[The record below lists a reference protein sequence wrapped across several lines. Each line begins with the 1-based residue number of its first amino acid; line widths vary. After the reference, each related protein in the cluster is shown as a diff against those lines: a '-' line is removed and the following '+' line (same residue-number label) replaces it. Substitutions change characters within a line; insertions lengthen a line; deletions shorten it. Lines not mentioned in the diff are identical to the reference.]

1 MSQKNSWKDSP
12 IAILD
17 TETTGLGPEARIIEM
32 CVRTLDKRH
41 SSSQLAATFNPG
53 EIDWEHPDVIGAMAK
68 NEIDRVQLCA
78 KSTFAEMW
86 LMFYTY
92 ISRCSFVLGHFV
104 SFDMRMIEQECRR
117 ANLTLLPPMQ
127 QVDTIWLDWGFH
139 PKQESYR
146 LDEVAK
152 RWNITVKQSHRAAG
166 DVETCSEILLAMMP
180 KLPDDTAE
188 FLTACERWNQ
198 ERSLWREERGAAKL
212 ADKQSGKP

>member
-1 MSQKNSWKDSP
+1 MSQKKSWKDSP
-12 IAILD
+12 IAVLD

-32 CVRTLDKRH
+32 CVRTVDERQ
-41 SSSQLAATFNPG
+41 SSSQLAATLDPG
-53 EIDWEHPDVIGAMAK
+53 DIDWENPDVIEAMAK
-68 NEIDRVQLCA
+68 NEIDRAQLCA
-78 KSTFAEMW
+78 SNTFAEMW
-86 LMFYTY
+86 LMFSTY

-117 ANLTLLPPMQ
+117 ANLTLLPPMH

-152 RWNITVKQSHRAAG
+152 RWNITVKQSHRASG
-166 DVETCSEILLAMMP
+166 DVDTCSEILLAMMP

-188 FLTACERWNQ
+188 FLTACERWHQ
-198 ERSLWREERGAAKL
+198 ERSLWREQRELERAK
-212 ADKQSGKP
+212 DKQ